1 MGNLWG
7 SNDVLSGTPRREL
20 CVVIVA
26 GPISLAVQLVFA
38 AAVIIVFWL
47 LHTKSGEATCAHVPE

>member
-1 MGNLWG
+1 MMCFPEHLNL
-7 SNDVLSGTPRREL
+7 S
-20 CVVIVA
+20 VVIVA

-47 LHTKSGEATCAHVPE
+47 CHTKSGEATCAQVPEYLGQL